1 VEEVIGVTLRV
12 TTVFESLGVPY
23 LVGGS
28 LASSLHGRPRATQD
42 VDLVADLR
50 AVHVAALVEALRET
64 FYLDESAI
72 REAVERRS
80 TFNLIH
86 LSTLFKVDVFVAGDD
101 PPTRRELER
110 RQRYRLAAGP
120 GGEVAI
126 ASPEDIVI
134 QKLHWFRL
142 GDHVSDRQ
150 WGDAMS
156 VLEVRGDALD
166 LSYMRELAAEL
177 DVLDLLERALRV
189 RSGEAEPGP

>member
-1 VEEVIGVTLRV
+1 MTLRV
-12 TTVFESLGVPY
+12 TAVLEALGVDY

-42 VDLVADLR
+42 VDLVADLQPE
-50 AVHVAALVEALRET
+50 HVAGLVTELREA
-64 FYLDESAI
+64 FYLDEPAI

-86 LSTLFKVDVFVAGDD
+86 LDTLFKVDVFVAGDD

-120 GGEVAI
+120 AGEVAI

-134 QKLHWFRL
+134 QKLHWYRL

-150 WGDAMS
+150 WGDALN

-166 LSYMRELAAEL
+166 LSYMRDLAKEMN
-177 DVLDLLERALRV
+177 VLDLLERALGE
-189 RSGEAEPGP
+189 RSGRSEYRG